1 MVDDKRLNGDILA
14 VVISVMED
22 EYYDPDLTLI
32 SKLEPIIRKI
42 VKEEVASL
50 HTNTSNEKMDNR
62 TYRIGKEA
70 TKLIETHLEEVKEFI
85 EKNYFKDHAKM

>member
-1 MVDDKRLNGDILA
+1 
-14 VVISVMED
+14 MED
-22 EYYDPDLTLI
+22 EYYDPDLILI

-62 TYRIGKEA
+62 TYLIWSWLGVCRQHIRRAAKRIGKEA
-70 TKLIETHLEEVKEFI
+70 TGV
-85 EKNYFKDHAKM
+85 HAQRY